1 MYSFKVGKMKDVQ
14 KVVHSAYDIWAAAV
28 YAQRINKGYYK
39 EDQFNDEGECIREA
53 NRTVARNALAL
64 GGKISVE
71 DRCKGVEVRKFISSR
86 LMVTAI
92 TRKLN
97 DFQQSLSRAV
107 ELDEFIVPQD
117 RMLIGIVNS
126 QIGMYERAMKEEALT
141 KDSVYGNF
149 GKIKERVDVVL
160 KPVARFWLTDW
171 GTFRYNSITTDGYK
185 TSFYYKEKLEIGDAV
200 KVRGTVTKHTNDT
213 TTINRVKVLKK
224 WNKNSQ

>member
-1 MYSFKVGKMKDVQ
+1 MKNVE
-14 KVVHSAYDIWAAAV
+14 KVVHSAYDVWAAAV

-39 EDQFNDEGECIREA
+39 EDQFNADGDCIKEA
-53 NRTVARNALAL
+53 NRTLARNALAL
-64 GGKISVE
+64 GGKITVE
-71 DRCKGVEVRKFISSR
+71 DRCKGAEIRKFISSR

-107 ELDEFIVPQD
+107 AMEEFVLPQD
-117 RMLIGIVNS
+117 RMLVGIVNS
-126 QIGMYERAMKEEALT
+126 QIAMYERAMKEEELL
-141 KDSVYGNF
+141 KDSTYGTF
-149 GKIKERVDVVL
+149 GKLKERIDVNL

-185 TSFYYKEKLEIGDAV
+185 TSFYYKDKLEIGDAV

-213 TTINRVKVLKK
+213 TTINRVKVLK
-224 WNKNSQ
+224 

>member
-1 MYSFKVGKMKDVQ
+1 MMYSFKVSKMKNVQ
-14 KVVHSAYDIWAAAV
+14 KVVHSAYDVWAAAV

-39 EDQFNDEGECIREA
+39 EDQFNADGDCIKEA
-53 NRTVARNALAL
+53 NRTLARNALAL
-64 GGKISVE
+64 GGKITVE
-71 DRCKGVEVRKFISSR
+71 DRVKGAEIKKFISSR

-107 ELDEFIVPQD
+107 AMEEFVLPQD
-117 RMLIGIVNS
+117 RMLVGIVNS
-126 QIGMYERAMKEEALT
+126 QIAMYEKAMKEEELL
-141 KDSVYGNF
+141 KDSTYGTF
-149 GKIKERVDVVL
+149 GKIKERVDVKL

-213 TTINRVKVLKK
+213 TTINRVKVIK
-224 WNKNSQ
+224 

>member
-1 MYSFKVGKMKDVQ
+1 MYSFKVSKMKNVE
-14 KVVHSAYDIWAAAV
+14 KVVHSAYDVWAAAV

-39 EDQFNDEGECIREA
+39 EDQFNADGDCIKEA
-53 NRTVARNALAL
+53 NRTLARNALAL
-64 GGKISVE
+64 GGKITVE
-71 DRCKGVEVRKFISSR
+71 DRCKGAEIRKFISSR

-107 ELDEFIVPQD
+107 AMEEFVLPQD
-117 RMLIGIVNS
+117 RMLVGIVNS
-126 QIGMYERAMKEEALT
+126 QIAMYERAMKEEELL
-141 KDSVYGNF
+141 KDSTYGTF
-149 GKIKERVDVVL
+149 GKLKERIDVNL

-185 TSFYYKEKLEIGDAV
+185 TSFYYKDKLEIGDAV

-213 TTINRVKVLKK
+213 TTINRVKVLK
-224 WNKNSQ
+224 

>member
-1 MYSFKVGKMKDVQ
+1 MKNVE

-39 EDQFNDEGECIREA
+39 EDEFNADGDCIKEA
-53 NRTVARNALAL
+53 NRTLARNALAL
-64 GGKISVE
+64 GGKITVE
-71 DRCKGVEVRKFISSR
+71 DRCKGAEARKFISSR

-92 TRKLN
+92 TKKLN

-107 ELDEFIVPQD
+107 AMEEFVLPQD
-117 RMLIGIVNS
+117 RMLVGIVNS
-126 QIGMYERAMKEEALT
+126 QIVMYEKAMKEEELL
-141 KDSVYGNF
+141 KDSTYDTF
-149 GKIKERVDVVL
+149 GKIKERVDVKL

-185 TSFYYKEKLEIGDAV
+185 TSFYYRDKLEIGDAV

-213 TTINRVKVLKK
+213 TTINRVKVLK
-224 WNKNSQ
+224 

>member
-1 MYSFKVGKMKDVQ
+1 MKNVQ
-14 KVVHSAYDIWAAAV
+14 KVVHSAYDVWAAAV

-39 EDQFNDEGECIREA
+39 EDQFNADGDCIKEA
-53 NRTVARNALAL
+53 NRTLARNALAL
-64 GGKISVE
+64 GGKITVE
-71 DRCKGVEVRKFISSR
+71 DRCKGAEIRKFISSR

-107 ELDEFIVPQD
+107 AIEEFVLPQD
-117 RMLIGIVNS
+117 RMLVGIVNS
-126 QIGMYERAMKEEALT
+126 QIAMYERAMKEEELL
-141 KDSVYGNF
+141 KDSTYGTF
-149 GKIKERVDVVL
+149 GKLKERIDVNL

-185 TSFYYKEKLEIGDAV
+185 TSFYYKDKLEIGDAV

-213 TTINRVKVLKK
+213 TTINRVKVLK
-224 WNKNSQ
+224 

>member
-39 EDQFNDEGECIREA
+39 EDQYNDEGKVVKSA
-53 NRTVARNALAL
+53 NRTVAKNALEV

-71 DRCKGVEVRKFISSR
+71 DRCKGAEVRKFISSR

-92 TRKLN
+92 TRDLN

-107 ELDEFIVPQD
+107 ALDEFIVPQD

-126 QIGMYERAMKEEALT
+126 QIGQYERAMKEEALT
-141 KDSVYGNF
+141 KDSVYGTF
-149 GKIKERVDVVL
+149 GKIKQRLDVEL
-160 KPVARFWLTDW
+160 KPVSRFWLTDW
-171 GTFRYNSITTDGYK
+171 GTYRYNSITKDGYK
-185 TSFYYKEKLEIGDAV
+185 TSFYYRDKLEIGDAV

-213 TTINRVKVLKK
+213 TTINRVKVIK
-224 WNKNSQ
+224 

>member
-28 YAQRINKGYYK
+28 YAHRINKGYYK
-39 EDQFNDEGECIREA
+39 EDEFNADGECVRES

-71 DRCKGVEVRKFISSR
+71 DRCKGAEIRKFISSR

-92 TRKLN
+92 TRDLN
-97 DFQQSLSRAV
+97 DFQKSLSRAV
-107 ELDEFIVPQD
+107 ELDEFVVPQD

-126 QIGMYERAMKEEALT
+126 QIAQYERAMKEEQLT
-141 KDSVYGNF
+141 KDYVYGTY
-149 GKIKERVDVVL
+149 GKIKERLDVEL
-160 KPVARFWLTDW
+160 KPVSRFWLTDW
-171 GTFRYNSITTDGYK
+171 GTFRYNAITKDGYK
-185 TSFYYKEKLEIGDAV
+185 TSFYYRDKLEIGDAV

-213 TTINRVKVLKK
+213 TTINRVKVL
-224 WNKNSQ
+224 

>member
-1 MYSFKVGKMKDVQ
+1 MYSFKVSKMKNVQ
-14 KVVHSAYDIWAAAV
+14 KVVHSAYDVWAAAV

-39 EDQFNDEGECIREA
+39 EDQFNAEGDCIKEA
-53 NRTVARNALAL
+53 NRTLARNALAL
-64 GGKISVE
+64 GGKITVE
-71 DRCKGVEVRKFISSR
+71 DRVKGAEIKKFISSR

-107 ELDEFIVPQD
+107 AMEEFVLPQD
-117 RMLIGIVNS
+117 RMLVGIVNS
-126 QIGMYERAMKEEALT
+126 QIAMYEKAMKEEELL
-141 KDSVYGNF
+141 KDSTYGTF
-149 GKIKERVDVVL
+149 GKIKERVDVKL

-213 TTINRVKVLKK
+213 TTINRVKVIK
-224 WNKNSQ
+224 

>member
-1 MYSFKVGKMKDVQ
+1 MKNVQ
-14 KVVHSAYDIWAAAV
+14 KVVHSAYDVWAAAV

-39 EDQFNDEGECIREA
+39 EDQFNADGDCIKEA
-53 NRTVARNALAL
+53 NRTLARNALAL
-64 GGKISVE
+64 GGKITVE
-71 DRCKGVEVRKFISSR
+71 DRVKGAEIKKFISSR

-107 ELDEFIVPQD
+107 AMEEFVLPQD
-117 RMLIGIVNS
+117 RMLVGIVNS
-126 QIGMYERAMKEEALT
+126 QIAMYEKAMKEEELL
-141 KDSVYGNF
+141 KDSTYGTF
-149 GKIKERVDVVL
+149 GKIKERVDVKL

-213 TTINRVKVLKK
+213 TTINRVKVIK
-224 WNKNSQ
+224 

>member
-1 MYSFKVGKMKDVQ
+1 MYSFKVGKMKNVQ

-28 YAQRINKGYYK
+28 YAQRINKGYFK
-39 EDQFNDEGECIREA
+39 EDQFNPDGDCIKEA
-53 NRTVARNALAL
+53 NRTLARNALAL
-64 GGKISVE
+64 GGKITVE
-71 DRCKGVEVRKFISSR
+71 DRVKGAEVRKFISSR

-107 ELDEFIVPQD
+107 EMEEFVVPQD

-126 QIGMYERAMKEEALT
+126 QIAMYEKAMKEEELT
-141 KDSVYGNF
+141 KDSTYGTF
-149 GKIKERVDVVL
+149 GKIKERVDVEL

-185 TSFYYKEKLEIGDAV
+185 TSFYYREKLEIGDAV

-213 TTINRVKVLKK
+213 TTINRVKVIK
-224 WNKNSQ
+224 

>member
-14 KVVHSAYDIWAAAV
+14 KVVHTAYDIWAAAV

-39 EDQFNDEGECIREA
+39 EDEFNADGECVREA

-71 DRCKGVEVRKFISSR
+71 DRSKGAEVRKFISSR
-86 LMVTAI
+86 LMLTAI
-92 TRKLN
+92 TKKLT
-97 DFQQSLSRAV
+97 DFQQSLSLAV
-107 ELDEFIVPQD
+107 ELDEFVVPQD

-126 QIGMYERAMKEEALT
+126 QIGQYERAMKEEQLT
-141 KDSVYGNF
+141 KDYVYGTY
-149 GKIKERVDVVL
+149 GKIKERVDVKL

-171 GTFRYNSITTDGYK
+171 GTFRYNAITTDGYK
-185 TSFYYKEKLEIGDAV
+185 TSFYYKDKLEIGDAV

-213 TTINRVKVLKK
+213 TTINRVKVL
-224 WNKNSQ
+224 

>member
-1 MYSFKVGKMKDVQ
+1 MKNVQ
-14 KVVHSAYDIWAAAV
+14 KVVHSAYDVWAAAV

-39 EDQFNDEGECIREA
+39 EDQFNAEGDCIKEA
-53 NRTVARNALAL
+53 NRTLARNALAL
-64 GGKISVE
+64 GGKITVE
-71 DRCKGVEVRKFISSR
+71 DRVKGAEIKKFISSR

-107 ELDEFIVPQD
+107 AMEEFVLPQD
-117 RMLIGIVNS
+117 RMLVGIVNS
-126 QIGMYERAMKEEALT
+126 QIAMYEKAMKEEELL
-141 KDSVYGNF
+141 KDSTYGTF
-149 GKIKERVDVVL
+149 GKIKERVDVKL

-213 TTINRVKVLKK
+213 TTINRVKVIK
-224 WNKNSQ
+224 

>member
-1 MYSFKVGKMKDVQ
+1 MYSFKVSKMKNVQ
-14 KVVHSAYDIWAAAV
+14 KVVHSAYDVWAAAV

-39 EDQFNDEGECIREA
+39 EDQFNADGDCIKEA
-53 NRTVARNALAL
+53 NRTLARNALAL
-64 GGKISVE
+64 GGKITVE
-71 DRCKGVEVRKFISSR
+71 DRVKGAEIKKFISSR

-107 ELDEFIVPQD
+107 AMEEFVLPQD
-117 RMLIGIVNS
+117 RMLVGIVNS
-126 QIGMYERAMKEEALT
+126 QIAMYEKAMKEEELL
-141 KDSVYGNF
+141 KDSTYGTF
-149 GKIKERVDVVL
+149 GKIKERVDVKL

-213 TTINRVKVLKK
+213 TTINRVKVIK
-224 WNKNSQ
+224 

>member
-14 KVVHSAYDIWAAAV
+14 TVVHSAYDIWAAAV
-28 YAQRINKGYYK
+28 CAQRINKGYFK
-39 EDQFNDEGECIREA
+39 EDEFNVDGDCTREA

-64 GGKISVE
+64 GGKITVE
-71 DRCKGVEVRKFISSR
+71 DRVKGAEVRKFISSR

-92 TRKLN
+92 TRTLN
-97 DFQQSLSRAV
+97 DFQKSLSRAI
-107 ELDEFIVPQD
+107 EMDEFIIPQD
-117 RMLIGIVNS
+117 RMLVGIVNS
-126 QIGMYERAMKEEALT
+126 QIAMYERAMKEEALT
-141 KDSVYGNF
+141 KDSVYGTF

-213 TTINRVKVLKK
+213 TTINRVKVLK
-224 WNKNSQ
+224 

>member
-1 MYSFKVGKMKDVQ
+1 MKNVQ

-28 YAQRINKGYYK
+28 YAQRVNGAYLKHDLFGDDNTTVLK
-39 EDQFNDEGECIREA
+39 EA

-71 DRCKGVEVRKFISSR
+71 DRCKGAEIRKFISSR

-107 ELDEFIVPQD
+107 ALDEFVLPQD
-117 RMLIGIVNS
+117 RMLVGIVNS
-126 QIGMYERAMKEEALT
+126 QIAMYEKAMKEEALT
-141 KDSVYGNF
+141 KDYVYGTF
-149 GKIKERVDVVL
+149 GKIKERVDVEL

-171 GTFRYNSITTDGYK
+171 GTFRYNSITKDGYK
-185 TSFYYKEKLEIGDAV
+185 TSFYYRDKLEIGDAV

-213 TTINRVKVLKK
+213 TTINRVKVIK
-224 WNKNSQ
+224 

>member
-1 MYSFKVGKMKDVQ
+1 MYSFKVGKKKIVET
-14 KVVHSAYDIWAAAV
+14 VAYSAYDIWAAAV
-28 YAQRINKGYYK
+28 YAQRINGVYLKQDEY
-39 EDQFNDEGECIREA
+39 DDEGNVIRQA
-53 NRTVARNALAL
+53 NRTVARNALEI

-71 DRCKGVEVRKFISSR
+71 DRCKGAEVRKFISSR

-92 TRKLN
+92 TRTLN
-97 DFQQSLSRAV
+97 DFQKSLSSAV
-107 ELDEFIVPQD
+107 EMDEFIVPQD

-126 QIGMYERAMKEEALT
+126 QIGQYERAMKEEALT
-141 KDSVYGNF
+141 KDSVYGTF
-149 GKIKERVDVVL
+149 GKVKERVDVEL

-224 WNKNSQ
+224 WNKNLQ